1 MVYGLLNV
9 GIRERIP
16 HDKIT
21 SFTQLLDLARAV
33 EETFAEKREP
43 INEPKTA
50 AIVPCAYC
58 KNAGHTK
65 EVCQK
70 LAKRSSSAATQPLT
84 PTKAMARRKIAKT
97 ASSSTTKCFGCGKIG
112 YVKSST
118 EFCVFNSKRN
128 SELLVYPR
136 SRPLFSINILGSQG
150 TGLIDTAAKQ
160 SVAGETLYQL
170 LKSKG
175 QVFTKDTMT
184 IKLADRFRKCENVL
198 S

>member
-1 MVYGLLNV
+1 MQLDMVYSLLNV

-16 HDKIT
+16 RDKIT

-84 PTKAMARRKIAKT
+84 PTKAMAPRKIAKT

-112 YVKSST
+112 YVKSNCPQCSSTPGSST

-150 TGLIDTAAKQ
+150 TDLIDSAAKQ
-160 SVAGETLYQL
+160 SVAGG
-170 LKSKG
+170 KRCIN
-175 QVFTKDTMT
+175 F
-184 IKLADRFRKCENVL
+184 
-198 S
+198 